1 MSGVNWEALTRKPD
15 KVLRPWMAD
24 DEMDAILDAAYQ
36 ELVQGFKRT
45 APMGKGGPY
54 GISPLDRQPAVLRE
68 IEELIRHPERFR
80 GDDDDPSGKPTKRS
94 KKPQKGTKKG
104 GASAQAPGARG
115 SDGVGSTKDLLAK
128 ANYFVSSALDAKKVA
143 ARRRRCVGRCVPPC
157 YATATTCSPCPLFSL
172 LFVQHGQ
179 GVLHAGQHQVR
190 PRAPQGA
197 TAFLSLPSFARPPC
211 LTTFPRAPY
220 RARPFST

>member
-94 KKPQKGTKKG
+94 KKPQKGAKKG
-104 GASAQAPGARG
+104 GASAQAPGGRG
-115 SDGVGSTKDLLAK
+115 SDGAGSTKDLLAK

-143 ARRRRCVGRCVPPC
+143 ARRRRCVGRC
-157 YATATTCSPCPLFSL
+157 YATATNCSP
-172 LFVQHGQ
+172 
-179 GVLHAGQHQVR
+179 
-190 PRAPQGA
+190 
-197 TAFLSLPSFARPPC
+197 
-211 LTTFPRAPY
+211 
-220 RARPFST
+220 